1 VTARRRVGTVNFQF
15 TGVLFTPAGSAGT
28 AQLTPRQQAVHDA
41 SEMFRQA
48 WTMAL
53 NLHKLYVRLVR
64 KPTDWDTVDIATEF
78 GVPGS
83 PLHFSDCVP
92 FWSKVEA
99 MTIHD
104 RASINPAS
112 SDPSVQP
119 VTLIDI
125 APSEGTVR
133 RLGPGKNQMQLT
145 EAQALAFETAN
156 ATAAEIAAA
165 TTVEKERDLL
175 ILLALRSSPA
185 EAISDD
191 INRDVKS
198 VLTLGSTQT
207 TTFAEIL
214 KKRSLSTFP

>member
-1 VTARRRVGTVNFQF
+1 
-15 TGVLFTPAGSAGT
+15 
-28 AQLTPRQQAVHDA
+28 
-41 SEMFRQA
+41 
-48 WTMAL
+48 
-53 NLHKLYVRLVR
+53 
-64 KPTDWDTVDIATEF
+64 
-78 GVPGS
+78 
-83 PLHFSDCVP
+83 VP

-99 MTIHD
+99 MTIHE

-133 RLGPGKNQMQLT
+133 RLGRGKNQMQLT

-175 ILLALRSSPA
+175 IVLALRSSPA

-191 INRDVKS
+191 INRDVR
-198 VLTLGSTQT
+198 
-207 TTFAEIL
+207 AC
-214 KKRSLSTFP
+214 